1 MEKKP
6 QGPPAQ
12 PVPAEGKK
20 DKNANPL
27 LKNGVTNKDIFRT
40 LLFHFKT
47 DGKIPIEG
55 AANFVINLLKR
66 PVHTKYD
73 E

>member
-27 LKNGVTNKDIFRT
+27 LKNGVTNKDVLYLIVSTF
-40 LLFHFKT
+40 FEISK
-47 DGKIPIEG
+47 
-55 AANFVINLLKR
+55 VS
-66 PVHTKYD
+66 
-73 E
+73 

>member
-27 LKNGVTNKDIFRT
+27 LKNGVTNKDVLYLIW
-40 LLFHFKT
+40 
-47 DGKIPIEG
+47 I
-55 AANFVINLLKR
+55 
-66 PVHTKYD
+66 
-73 E
+73 

>member
-27 LKNGVTNKDIFRT
+27 LKNGVTNKD
-40 LLFHFKT
+40 
-47 DGKIPIEG
+47 
-55 AANFVINLLKR
+55 VIILAC
-66 PVHTKYD
+66 Y
-73 E
+73 

>member
-27 LKNGVTNKDIFRT
+27 LKNGVTNKDVIILACYQLFFRSSGLSSSISKPMVRFRSREQRT
-40 LLFHFKT
+40 L
-47 DGKIPIEG
+47 
-55 AANFVINLLKR
+55 
-66 PVHTKYD
+66 
-73 E
+73 